1 MDKAEIVQKAVEKYS
16 RTVLKIAFTYT
27 KNVPDA
33 EDIAQDVFL
42 ALFREKKDFH
52 SEEHLK
58 AWLIRV
64 TVNKSKNHV
73 KSSWLAKRK
82 EMPEDLSY
90 LPKEHNDIL
99 QAVLSLDDKYRLPIH
114 LFYYEG
120 YSIEEIAQILKMP
133 SATVGTRLRRGR
145 EQLKI
150 MLGREGYLENEWI

>member
-27 KNVPDA
+27 KNVSDA

-42 ALFREKKDFH
+42 ALFREKKDFR

-64 TVNKSKNHV
+64 AVNKSKNHV
-73 KSSWLAKRK
+73 KSSWFAKRK

-90 LPKEHNDIL
+90 LPEEYNDIL
-99 QAVLSLDDKYRLPIH
+99 QAVLSLDEKYRLPIH

-120 YSIEEIAQILKMP
+120 YSIREIAQILKMP
-133 SATVGTRLRRGR
+133 SATVGTRLKRGR
-145 EQLKI
+145 EQLKAL
-150 MLGREGYLENEWI
+150 LGKEDYLNDEGI

>member
-1 MDKAEIVQKAVEKYS
+1 MDNADIVQKAVEKYS

-42 ALFREKKDFH
+42 ALFREKKDFR

-64 TVNKSKNHV
+64 AVNKSKNHV
-73 KSSWLAKRK
+73 KSSWFVKRK

-90 LPKEHNDIL
+90 LPKEYNDIL
-99 QAVLSLDDKYRLPIH
+99 QAVLSLDEKYRLPIH

-120 YSIEEIAQILKMP
+120 YSIREISQILKMP
-133 SATVGTRLRRGR
+133 SATVGTRLKRGR
-145 EQLKI
+145 EQLKDL
-150 MLGREGYLENEWI
+150 LGKENYLNDEWI

>member
-1 MDKAEIVQKAVEKYS
+1 MDKAEIVQKAVEKHS

-42 ALFREKKDFH
+42 ALFREKKDFQ

-64 TVNKSKNHV
+64 AVNKSKNHV
-73 KSSWLAKRK
+73 KSNWFTKRK

-99 QAVLSLDDKYRLPIH
+99 QTVLSLDEKYRLPIH

-120 YSIEEIAQILKMP
+120 YSIGEIAQILKMP
-133 SATVGTRLRRGR
+133 SATVGTRLKRGR
-145 EQLKI
+145 EQLKK
-150 MLGREGYLENEWI
+150 MFEREGYHENESI